1 MRIKVLIFGQ
11 LAEIIG
17 RSEMFLE
24 DISDSE
30 MLTKALHQRYP
41 DLVNSKYAI
50 ALDNKVIT
58 VNTIL
63 SDNSTIA
70 LLPPFSGG

>member
-1 MRIKVLIFGQ
+1 MQIKVLLFGQ

-17 RSEMFLE
+17 NSEIFLE

-30 MLTKALHQRYP
+30 MLTKTLHQRYP
-41 DLVNSKYAI
+41 DLANSKYAM
-50 ALDNKVIT
+50 ALDNKV
-58 VNTIL
+58 VSANTTL